1 MSQVYLGVEEFGIC
15 VLDKRDAQKRDRALE
30 HAGRFSGKAMPW
42 KIITVYDS
50 AVT

>member
-1 MSQVYLGVEEFGIC
+1 MSQFYPGVEEFGVC
-15 VLDKRDAQKRDRALE
+15 VLDKRGAQKRDCALE
-30 HAGRFSGKAMPW
+30 HDGHFSGKAMPW